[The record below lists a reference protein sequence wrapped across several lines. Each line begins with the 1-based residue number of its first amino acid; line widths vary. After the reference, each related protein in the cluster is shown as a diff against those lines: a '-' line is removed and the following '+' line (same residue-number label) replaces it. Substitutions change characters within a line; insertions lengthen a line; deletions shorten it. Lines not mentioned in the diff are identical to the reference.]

1 MQAARSNPRRVL
13 VVDDGSILLGALG
26 AALGGR
32 GYDVTAVR
40 LAEDAA
46 PPAPLPL
53 DQYCPD
59 VILLQQ
65 SLLEYCQE
73 WIATTTACERL
84 GLSPRFLALRQSD
97 QATASGELARSQ
109 AVTVCTPADLHLLL
123 P

>member
-1 MQAARSNPRRVL
+1 MQSATGERWRVL

-40 LAEDAA
+40 LADDAGTVSF
-46 PPAPLPL
+46 LL

-59 VILLQQ
+59 VVLLQQ
-65 SLLEYCQE
+65 SLLECCRQ
-73 WIATTTACERL
+73 WIASATAC
-84 GLSPRFLALRQSD
+84 GQSGYSPRFLALRQGD
-97 QATASGELARSQ
+97 QATASGELARYQ
-109 AVTVCTPADLHLLL
+109 AVTVCTPADLHVLL